1 MSELSAAETSAI
13 ASLERLA
20 KRWPQ
25 SLMLFS
31 WSGALCV
38 IKLNEDGSSPRSHR
52 RLLKSP
58 YLGMRLT
65 LFLFWQAPPLH
76 TDQMLIAALA

>member
-1 MSELSAAETSAI
+1 MSIPGLTDEERRAI

-31 WSGALCV
+31 WSGSLTVMRNESALDSRD
-38 IKLNEDGSSPRSHR
+38 LNDLIITTIENIPNDGGDP
-52 RLLKSP
+52 
-58 YLGMRLT
+58 
-65 LFLFWQAPPLH
+65 
-76 TDQMLIAALA
+76 

>member
-1 MSELSAAETSAI
+1 VADDLTDEERRAI

-31 WSGALCV
+31 WSGTLCV
-38 IKLNEDGSSPRSHR
+38 MRNESPLDSADPNDLVITTIEGIPNDGGDP
-52 RLLKSP
+52 
-58 YLGMRLT
+58 
-65 LFLFWQAPPLH
+65 
-76 TDQMLIAALA
+76 